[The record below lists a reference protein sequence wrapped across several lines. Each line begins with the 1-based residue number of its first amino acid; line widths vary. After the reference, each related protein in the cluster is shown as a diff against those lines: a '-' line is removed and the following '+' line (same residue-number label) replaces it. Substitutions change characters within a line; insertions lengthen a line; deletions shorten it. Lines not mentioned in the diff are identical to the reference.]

1 MSTAKEATSTMLL
14 RYKDKLLEL
23 SVQQAIANTEGN
35 LKRWQKYDEDYQTLQ
50 GFLQDAVQVTK
61 KDVMVPFGP
70 FAFMPGQLIHTNEV
84 LVLLG
89 DNWFA
94 ERSVKQA
101 LEIVGRRRE
110 YTTEQVKNLKLAQ
123 KELYARMEL
132 TELED
137 SRSSFAL
144 EKSNVDSDGDEVNE
158 EGLKFVEIREEYNEE
173 AEKARQTRSVQPL
186 SEPKLTA
193 DESVQPFSDSNTTAD
208 GKHFGEFERRLFEKI
223 RHYEEEEEAGYIDH
237 DTEEEED
244 HPDSDSDG
252 EMRFETM
259 DDDEDD
265 FNQSLET
272 FTRIRSSLK
281 KPAKAQREGAKAAKH
296 VSFDQNIQNTSPA
309 SIKSPS
315 DIYEQMRAKSKDMP
329 DSTGSHRAL
338 AEPHRPP
345 QAYSVNDL
353 VIEKEDVEQTSE
365 DETDDYLFGRELLN
379 EYHLKRN
386 QFIQAQSVHPL
397 TAEEEDVA
405 SEERLQNKVAKVSRF
420 KAARMAVREAV
431 ELPQILQ
438 QLAEPSSEPA
448 SVAVQEQQNRIKP
461 CVPSPKRDVVKDV
474 EKKAADA
481 QPSQQKVSRFKAAR
495 MPTATSSSTQSS
507 TLEASDGMEDEGEE
521 SDEGVITVPRVS
533 RRLVAPPVVARA
545 SSSDK
550 RIPIIQNSKAAQD
563 AETASGRSDA
573 HPSQSTRT
581 KKVSRFKA
589 MRMGLNEG

>member
-1 MSTAKEATSTMLL
+1 
-14 RYKDKLLEL
+14 
-23 SVQQAIANTEGN
+23 
-35 LKRWQKYDEDYQTLQ
+35 
-50 GFLQDAVQVTK
+50 
-61 KDVMVPFGP
+61 MVPFGP

-94 ERSVKQA
+94 ERSVKEA

-137 SRSSFAL
+137 PRSSLTL

-173 AEKARQTRSVQPL
+173 AEKARQKRPVQPL
-186 SEPKLTA
+186 SEPKPTA
-193 DESVQPFSDSNTTAD
+193 DESVQSFSDSNITAD
-208 GKHFGEFERRLFEKI
+208 AKHFDEFERRLFEKI
-223 RHYEEEEEAGYIDH
+223 KQYEEEEEAGYLDNDI
-237 DTEEEED
+237 EEEEEE
-244 HPDSDSDG
+244 HFDSDSDG

-281 KPAKAQREGAKAAKH
+281 KPAKAQRQGEKVPKH
-296 VSFDQNIQNTSPA
+296 VSFDENIQTTAPA
-309 SIKSPS
+309 SIRSPS

-329 DSTGSHRAL
+329 DSTGSPRAI

-345 QAYSVNDL
+345 QAHSVKDL
-353 VIEKEDVEQTSE
+353 IIEKEDVEQMSE
-365 DETDDYLFGRELLN
+365 DETDDFLFGRELLN

-386 QFIQAQSVHPL
+386 QLIQAQSVHPL

-448 SVAVQEQQNRIKP
+448 SVAVQEPQKRIKP
-461 CVPSPKRDVVKDV
+461 CVPVRALYNTSGGSHTIAGQLQSPKRDVIKNV
-474 EKKAADA
+474 EKKAVDA

-495 MPTATSSSTQSS
+495 MSSAASSSTQSS
-507 TLEASDGMEDEGEE
+507 GPEASVGMEEEGEE
-521 SDEGVITVPRVS
+521 SDEGVIMVPRVS
-533 RRLVAPPVVARA
+533 RRLVAPPVVGRA

-550 RIPIIQNSKAAQD
+550 RIPIIQNSKAAED
-563 AETASGRSDA
+563 SETASVRSDA
-573 HPSQSTRT
+573 QSQSTG

-589 MRMGLNEG
+589 MRMGINEG